1 MDESL
6 LEEIGLT
13 NAEIKVFL
21 ALLDLGS
28 ATAGKIIDK
37 SGLQSG
43 VVHRAF
49 HSLGDKGLLTYS
61 MIGRIKEYQA
71 IDPNLLLVYLDEKR
85 NKLKSLIPELRAR
98 ASASKSAPN
107 VIVYQGVKGV
117 KELINHMLETDEKE
131 YVAYGGN
138 QTNVDFLGDFFWKNF
153 HTKRYTKGIAAR
165 LIFHDSLRHWIPILN
180 EYPITE
186 VRTTKNIYEE
196 MTETVVCGN
205 KVAILVFKD
214 KPYGVL
220 IEEEVAANSYKK
232 FFDILWKDAS
242 P

>member
-1 MDESL
+1 MDEAL
-6 LEEIGLT
+6 LEDIGLT
-13 NAEIKVFL
+13 KSEIKVFL

-28 ATAGKIIDK
+28 ATAGRIIDK

-61 MIGRIKEYQA
+61 LVGRIKEYQA

-85 NKLKSLIPELRAR
+85 NKLKDIIPELRAR
-98 ASASKSAPN
+98 ASGAKTAPN
-107 VIVYQGVKGV
+107 VVVYQGVKGV
-117 KELINHMLETDEKE
+117 KELLNHMLETKEKE

-138 QTNVDFLGDFFWKNF
+138 QANVDLLGDFFWKNF
-153 HTKRYTKGIAAR
+153 HTKRYTSGIAAK
-165 LIFHDSLRHWIPILN
+165 LIFHDSIRHWIPILTK
-180 EYPITE
+180 YPITE
-186 VRTTKNIYEE
+186 VRTTKEIYEE

-205 KVAILVFKD
+205 RVGILVFRE
-214 KPYGVL
+214 KPYGIL
-220 IEEEVAANSYKK
+220 IEEEVAASSYRK
-232 FFDILWKDAS
+232 FFDILWKNAT